1 MGFFKKIFK
10 RKPKDKKYRLGLHK
24 SSQSLG
30 NLKLILE
37 ESNQIDDDL
46 FDSIE
51 DIFIQADIGVETVID
66 FIDELKTEINLK
78 EIKEPKLLEEIIV
91 DKLFEI
97 YLKNDIIETELQFIK
112 GQINVYLFVGV
123 NGVGKTTSIGKIA
136 HQYKTEGKKVMVVA
150 ADTFRAGAIG
160 QLKIWAERA
169 GVTFFAKEQFTDP
182 SSVIYDAL
190 ELAKN
195 VNYDVVLVDT
205 AGRLQTKVNLMN
217 ELAKMRRVIE
227 KSIPNNPRETLLV
240 IDATTGQNGI
250 KQAEVFKEST
260 NVTGVILTKLD
271 GTAKGGIVLAIRHI
285 YNLPIK
291 YVGFGEQIDDLVPFD
306 IESYIYGLFSD
317 FFEEWYGNFIKKRK
331 IKSTFFLL

>member
-150 ADTFRAGAIG
+150 ADTFRAGAIE

-195 VNYDVVLVDT
+195 ANYDVVLVDT

-317 FFEEWYGNFIKKRK
+317 FFEE
-331 IKSTFFLL
+331 